1 VPGIVSSKIGTLDG
15 NEVVRVE
22 YDSSKAN
29 LPRLVETL
37 KNNSSFYSLIAKNET
52 ERDRAKKAL
61 GSGSIS
67 VNAQEPDFVEPKYT
81 LRTTH
86 PELYYLDLTEQQ
98 AVVLNSWS
106 YFGGPMPDVLTTE
119 QKQLLPRLKAKLQH
133 GSIGRITP
141 GRNGEAL
148 ASYHAQLLKWLE

>member
-15 NEVVRVE
+15 NEIVRVE
-22 YDSSKAN
+22 YDSSKTN
-29 LPRLVETL
+29 LPKLVETL
-37 KNNSSFYSLIAKNET
+37 KDNSSFYSLITKTNA
-52 ERDRAKKAL
+52 ERDRAKGVLNSA
-61 GSGSIS
+61 SIT
-67 VNAQEPDFVEPKYT
+67 VNAEEPDFVEPKYT

-86 PELYYLDLTEQQ
+86 PELYHLDLTEQQ
-98 AVVLNSWS
+98 AVVLNSWA

-148 ASYHAQLLKWLE
+148 AAYHRQLLKFLE